1 MCEMKHNFSWHSQPN
16 ENGRAAGNISLVAS
30 IILSGGTFERFSEM
44 FKTADIPFFSHTTFY
59 IIQKKLVIPAI
70 HRVFTTQR
78 QILYDNVRENGK
90 IDLQGDGRSDSPGY
104 NAKYGTYT
112 IMDSKTGM
120 IIDMHVS
127 HVGLTGSSARMELN
141 GLKNVL
147 QRLSDNSIQVDS
159 LTTDRHK
166 QVRYFLKKNRKDIR
180 HQFDVWHFGKNIKKK
195 LIKAAKKKCFSE
207 LGPWIKAIIN
217 HFWWCCATCNGDVQL
232 LREKWVSILYHIKN
246 VHEWEDHA
254 IFRQCAHREYSLQ
267 EIKMKAWLK
276 ESSLAY
282 AALRKILTDKSLLN
296 DLKYLTDFNHTGTL
310 EVYHSIY
317 NKHSPKRLHFS
328 YSGMIARAQLAVLD
342 FNSGVGL
349 EQSKNKQGDLRY
361 KHQFSKITQSWVVK
375 IIHDRKE
382 KTTYKDHILDEV
394 NYLQKTSCTYDTPKL
409 GNAPDYI
416 GGIEKPL
423 KATTISNMRSR
434 FKAME

>member
-1 MCEMKHNFSWHSQPN
+1 M
-16 ENGRAAGNISLVAS
+16 
-30 IILSGGTFERFSEM
+30 
-44 FKTADIPFFSHTTFY
+44 
-59 IIQKKLVIPAI
+59 
-70 HRVFTTQR
+70 
-78 QILYDNVRENGK
+78 RENGK
-90 IDLQGDGRSDSPGY
+90 IDLQGDGRCDSPGY

-276 ESSLAY
+276 ESSLVY
-282 AALRKILTDKSLLN
+282 AALR
-296 DLKYLTDFNHTGTL
+296 
-310 EVYHSIY
+310 
-317 NKHSPKRLHFS
+317 
-328 YSGMIARAQLAVLD
+328 
-342 FNSGVGL
+342 
-349 EQSKNKQGDLRY
+349 
-361 KHQFSKITQSWVVK
+361 
-375 IIHDRKE
+375 
-382 KTTYKDHILDEV
+382 
-394 NYLQKTSCTYDTPKL
+394 
-409 GNAPDYI
+409 
-416 GGIEKPL
+416 
-423 KATTISNMRSR
+423 
-434 FKAME
+434 